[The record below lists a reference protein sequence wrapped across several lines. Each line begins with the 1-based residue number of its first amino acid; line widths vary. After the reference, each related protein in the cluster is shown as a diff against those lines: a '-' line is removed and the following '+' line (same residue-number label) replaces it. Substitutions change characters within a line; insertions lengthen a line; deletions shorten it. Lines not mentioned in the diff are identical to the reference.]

1 MADVDELLRK
11 QAQKHGLAAYNPAV
25 SSSEIM
31 KEEQYKEARTEHL
44 LEVEDQNGGFAGFR
58 KASEEEEVV
67 EGKLS
72 LEEYGSVE
80 DLTGLGID
88 TLKEQLQLRG
98 MKCGGTVQE
107 RAKRLWE
114 CKNTK
119 LMFLRAT
126 KPQLFKKPIGEKTN
140 ESESLN
146 KDKSY
151 RKRQLGPLMPGQKM
165 RKNQKTLPKYHGD

>member
-107 RAKRLWE
+107 LSLIHISEPTRLLSISYAVF
-114 CKNTK
+114 CLKKKKKN
-119 LMFLRAT
+119 
-126 KPQLFKKPIGEKTN
+126 P
-140 ESESLN
+140 LN
-146 KDKSY
+146 I
-151 RKRQLGPLMPGQKM
+151 
-165 RKNQKTLPKYHGD
+165 TT